1 MPERRIRNRQIKLY
15 LTERERNTLKR
26 KAKKMGMTV
35 SAYIR
40 FAALESANLQIT
52 VIDTTPLE
60 KLGYELTKQ
69 GVNLNQLMKFLN
81 TYGVDAYN
89 EEEAKRMLSLEGEA
103 FLKVLAALADLKG
116 EAARHN
122 VHILKVNETNDEDV
136 YEQ

>member
-40 FAALESANLQIT
+40 FAALESDNLQIT
-52 VIDTTPLE
+52 VINTTPLE

-81 TYGVDAYN
+81 TYGADAYN

-122 VHILKVNETNDEDV
+122 VHILKMNETNDEDV
-136 YEQ
+136 DEQ